1 MAQISNWDKFVL
13 LLWKNWI
20 LQWSRKRQLF
30 FELLF
35 PIIYPLLLIMVHS
48 HVEIKQMP
56 AVHYPPLSI
65 DNLDLFRYSDS
76 TILLKSTEIPQYS
89 LYYSPKNDVLDSVV
103 GEAAKSL
110 GLNHTGFKDAKTLQ
124 TSVLESNAFA
134 GIEFD
139 ESWSDLKELPDNFK
153 YTMRFPSELRTSI
166 FGFGSTWETNKIFW
180 DTGESGPRNLE
191 YNDGGVPAGYLREG
205 FIPIQ
210 HALSMSYIRKKSGQ
224 EELPEVVMQRYPH
237 PPYDYDALL
246 QYLDKILSSIMLLS
260 FLSPFVTITR
270 YVTAEKEK
278 QQKEVMK
285 IMGLNNWLHWAA
297 WFVTSFTQLMISA
310 IIMVALLKIPWKNGV
325 AILSKCSF
333 TALLFFIMIYIV
345 ATICFCF
352 MIAPIFTK
360 ASTASAVTGV
370 ILCIAYLPLTSI
382 DPNTLS
388 LASKLGWS
396 LISNTALKLGVT
408 LIVQFENTDDG
419 FQWNKIFPPASIND
433 LTVGDVMIMMVISSA
448 IYLCIGLYIEQV
460 FPGDFGVPRKWYFP
474 FTRSFWFGERINEN
488 IPYNNDQVNRRSSAA
503 FEAEPDDKK
512 IGLLIRNMKKKFGKK
527 LVVNGLSINMFEDE
541 ITVLLGHNGAGKT
554 TTISMLTGMFPPT
567 SGTAIINGCD
577 IRTNIEGARM
587 SLSICPQHNVLFDD
601 MSVGNHLRFF
611 SRMKGLKGDAVEAQV
626 QKYLKLIELE
636 NKETSK
642 AGTLSGGMKRK
653 LSVCCALCGDSK
665 VVLCDEPSSGMD
677 PAARRQLWDLLRK
690 EKMGRTILLTTH
702 FMDEADVLGDRI
714 TIMCDGELK
723 CYGSSFFLKKHFGS
737 GYSLICVKEEN
748 CNPAEVTALLALY
761 IPGIQ
766 PKSDIGA
773 ELSYALPD
781 KYSDRFEKMLGAL
794 EDRSAELHLSGYGIG
809 ITSME
814 EVFMKVGAEIN
825 AESDAMENRKKAG
838 ADWKGTSRYSDDGNE
853 SMRSDRAFTDQNH
866 LLRGMQLTLNQCH
879 AMMMKKMLYTW
890 RNKLLFFIQNLV
902 PKLFVVITLLSSS
915 ALSSFRELPPMKIC
929 REQYPQTVT
938 VMERYQNLTHNST
951 GTNVANHYEELAKSI
966 GSSHL
971 YASTGNKNFTK
982 YILDLG
988 ASIQSH
994 INTHYV
1000 VAASMGDDRIIAW
1013 LNNEPL
1019 HTAPLT
1025 VNMVHNAIARLYVG
1039 EDATIEVTNHPYP
1052 YSKKTEL
1059 SEQILRQIMSTIMGI
1074 VMATNLGICMCFV
1087 STMYILFLI
1096 KERQSRAKL
1105 LQFVSGVRVW
1115 TFWLINYIWDFFT
1128 LTITCVII
1136 IITIFCF
1143 QVEGFMKFDE
1153 LGRYFLLL
1161 IVFAF
1166 AVLPFTYL
1174 LSLLF
1179 EDPATGFSRVTTI
1192 NMIFGVVVFW
1202 VVWIMSM
1209 LGDEEEKTS
1218 TLLSSI
1224 FRIFPHFSL
1233 VMGLNK
1239 AYSFVLTQSV
1249 CENYGSVSS
1258 KLICEMDSKC
1268 CNVDSIFRWD
1278 DPGIMKEL
1286 VYMMCTGIVCFL
1298 VLVIGDM
1305 GLINELILI
1314 VRKRTIKAPPP
1325 PEVVDEDVERERQR
1339 ILNMKPHEMAA
1350 KNLVLDRVSK
1360 CYGSFTAVNQVSLC
1374 VKEVECF
1381 GLLGVNGAGKTTTF
1395 KMLTGDEKIS
1405 WGSAYVQGL
1414 NLQTHMGQV
1423 YRRIGYCPQF
1433 DALLDN
1439 VTGREML
1446 RIFCLLRGVPKENI
1460 KPISEDLAKSFGFM
1474 KHIDKFTVTY
1484 SGGNK
1489 RKLSAAIAMI
1499 GSPSVIY
1506 LDEPTTGMDPAARRQ
1521 LWNMVCSIRDSGK
1534 SIVLTS
1540 HSMEECEALCTRLAI
1555 MVNGEFK
1562 CIGSTQHLK
1571 NRFSK
1576 GLILKIKVR
1585 RSKSGL
1591 RSSQLGN
1598 GSRYR
1603 TQVSEVS
1610 IPSTPVQCQNSSDVP
1625 LLRSVKIIKIP
1636 HSSNDSLQRISD
1648 DQMDTAGSDRDNID
1662 EVTAELRRNP
1672 DAIPGFSGQKMEDSI
1687 DNVKKFVDQHFPQ
1700 AILQEEYY
1708 GMLTYYIP
1716 LDAIKWSKIFGLME
1730 ESRYKLNVEDYSI
1743 SQTTLEEIFLHFARH
1758 QCEDPRTSQI
1768 KKLKKQQEI
1777 QNRREMR
1784 NQRHKKKAQSAE
1796 TATTT

>member
-1 MAQISNWDKFVL
+1 MAKTSNWNKFLL

-20 LQWSRKRQLF
+20 LQWSHKCQLIVDILVPAIF
-30 FELLF
+30 LA
-35 PIIYPLLLIMVHS
+35 LLILARTNIDI
-48 HVEIKQMP
+48 ENKP
-56 AVHYPPLSI
+56 AVRYQPLSI
-65 DNLDLFRYSDS
+65 DNLGLFNDS
-76 TILLKSTEIPQYS
+76 MKRLKNIEMPKYS
-89 LYYSPKNDVLDSVV
+89 LYYSPQNDVLDRVV
-103 GEAAKSL
+103 GGAARNL
-110 GLNHTGFKDAKTLQ
+110 GLNHTGFGDAKTLQ
-124 TSVLESNAFA
+124 TSVSDSNAFA
-134 GIEFD
+134 GIEF
-139 ESWSDLKELPDNFK
+139 EQSWSDLNELPDKFK
-153 YTMRFPSELRTSI
+153 YTLRFPSELRTTYFE
-166 FGFGSTWETNKIFW
+166 FGLTWQTMKLFW
-180 DTGESGPRNLE
+180 DSNENGPRNLE
-191 YNDGGVPAGYLREG
+191 DNDGGIPAGYLREG

-210 HALSMSYIRKKSGQ
+210 FALDMSYIREKSGQ
-224 EELPEVVMQRYPH
+224 GGPLEIVMQRYPH
-237 PPYDYDALL
+237 PSYEYDPMIRALES
-246 QYLDKILSSIMLLS
+246 ILSLVLLLS
-260 FLSPFVTITR
+260 FIYPCTTVTR
-270 YVTAEKEK
+270 YITTEKEK
-278 QQKEVMK
+278 QLKEVMK
-285 IMGLNNWLHWAA
+285 IMGLSNWLHWAA
-297 WFVTSFTQLMISA
+297 WFVKSFTMLMFSA
-310 IIMVALLKIPWKNGV
+310 ILIAVLVKIPLNDDF
-325 AILSKCSF
+325 AILTKCNF
-333 TALLFFIMIYIV
+333 TALLFFLMIYIV

-352 MIAPIFTK
+352 MIAPIFSK
-360 ASTASAVTGV
+360 ASTAAAVTGV
-370 ILCIAYLPLTSI
+370 VFFVTYLPLSLSKENYE
-382 DPNTLS
+382 PMS

-396 LISNTALKLGVT
+396 LISNTALKLGVM
-408 LIVQFENTDDG
+408 LIVQFENTDEG
-419 FQWNKIFPPASIND
+419 FQWNKIFTPATVND
-433 LTVGDVMIMMVISSA
+433 NLTVGTVMIMMVISSA
-448 IYLCIGLYIEQV
+448 IYLCICLYIEQV

-474 FTRSFWFGERINEN
+474 FTRTFWCGERTNEN
-488 IPYNNDQVNRRSSAA
+488 TPHNNSPAGRRSSAA

-512 IGLLIRNMKKKFGKK
+512 IGLQIRDIKKKFGKK
-527 LVVNGLSINMFEDE
+527 MVVKGLSINMFEDE

-611 SRMKGLKGDAVEAQV
+611 SRMKGLKGDAVKNQV
-626 QKYLKLIELE
+626 QKYIELIDLQ
-636 NKETSK
+636 NKESYK

-737 GYSLICVKEEN
+737 GYSLICVKEDN

-761 IPGIQ
+761 IPGIL

-825 AESDAMENRKKAG
+825 AEINAESDAMENRKKAG
-838 ADWKGTSRYSDDGNE
+838 ADWKGTSRYADDGNE
-853 SMRSDRAFTDQNH
+853 SMRSDQSH

-879 AMMMKKMLYTW
+879 AMMLKKMLYTW
-890 RNKLLFFIQNLV
+890 RHKLLFFIQNLM
-902 PKLFVVITLLSSS
+902 PIFFVVITLLASHAQNTFS
-915 ALSSFRELPPMKIC
+915 ELPAIKIC

-938 VMERYQNLTHNST
+938 VLERFGNLTQNSI
-951 GTNVANHYEELAKSI
+951 GAKVADHYEEIAKSM

-971 YASTGNKNFTK
+971 YESTGNKHFTK
-982 YILDLG
+982 YILNLG
-988 ASIQSH
+988 GTIQSH

-1052 YSKKTEL
+1052 YSTKTLL
-1059 SEQILRQIMSTIMGI
+1059 SEKNIRLMVGQPLALSL
-1074 VMATNLGICMCFV
+1074 VFCMCFV
-1087 STMYILFLI
+1087 SSMYVLFLI

-1115 TFWLINYIWDFFT
+1115 TFWLVNYIWDFFT
-1128 LTITCVII
+1128 FTITFIII

-1143 QVEGFMKFDE
+1143 QEEGFMKFDE
-1153 LGRYFLLL
+1153 LGPYFLLL
-1161 IVFAF
+1161 IVFGF
-1166 AVLPFTYL
+1166 AVLPLTYL

-1179 EDPATGFSRVTTI
+1179 KDPATGFTRVSI
-1192 NMIFGVVVFW
+1192 LNVFIGVALATVVI
-1202 VVWIMSM
+1202 IM
-1209 LGDEEEKTS
+1209 LIGQGEVEEIARH
-1218 TLLSSI
+1218 LSSI
-1224 FRIFPHFSL
+1224 FRIFPHYSL
-1233 VMGLNK
+1233 ALGLNK
-1239 AYSFVLTQSV
+1239 AYTFVLTRSTCKKV
-1249 CENYGSVSS
+1249 GSLSP
-1258 KLICEMDSKC
+1258 KPLCKMEPKC
-1268 CNVDSIFRWD
+1268 CNVNSIFRWE
-1278 DPGIMKEL
+1278 DPGIMLEL
-1286 VYMMCTGIVCFL
+1286 VYMLSTGIVCFL
-1298 VLVIGDM
+1298 VLIIGDM
-1305 GLINELILI
+1305 GLINELIFM
-1314 VRKRTIKAPPP
+1314 VRKRSMKVPPP
-1325 PEVVDEDVERERQR
+1325 PEVVDEDVQRERQR
-1339 ILNMKPHEMAA
+1339 IFNMKPHEVAA

-1360 CYGSFTAVNQVSLC
+1360 YYGSYLAVNQVSLC
-1374 VKEVECF
+1374 VEEVECF

-1446 RIFCLLRGVPKENI
+1446 RIFCLLRGVPKDNV
-1460 KPISEDLAKSFGFM
+1460 KTMSEELAKSFGFM
-1474 KHIDKFTVTY
+1474 QHIDKMTVTY

-1562 CIGSTQHLK
+1562 CIGSTQYLK

-1585 RSKSGL
+1585 RSKDGFKSSRLLSSGID
-1591 RSSQLGN
+1591 SS
-1598 GSRYR
+1598 YR
-1603 TQVSEVS
+1603 TQDSKDS
-1610 IPSTPVQCQNSSDVP
+1610 IPSTPVPYQNTSNLS
-1625 LLRSVKIIKIP
+1625 LESIKMP
-1636 HSSNDSLQRISD
+1636 HSNGSLELIPA
-1648 DQMDTAGSDRDNID
+1648 DQMVTSVNNRDSID
-1662 EVTAELRRNP
+1662 EVTAETNSAVHRP
-1672 DAIPGFSGQKMEDSI
+1672 DLDTIPGFSGHKIKDGI
-1687 DNVKKFVDQHFPQ
+1687 HNVKEFVQQKFPQ
-1700 AILQEEYY
+1700 AILEEEYY